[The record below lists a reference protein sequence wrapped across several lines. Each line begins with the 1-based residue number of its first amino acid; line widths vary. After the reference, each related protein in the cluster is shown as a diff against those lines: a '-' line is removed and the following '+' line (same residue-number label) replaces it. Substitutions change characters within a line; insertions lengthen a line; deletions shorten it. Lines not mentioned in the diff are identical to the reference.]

1 MDIVITFVSGAMV
14 GFLIMGIIALAI
26 IERI

>member
-1 MDIVITFVSGAMV
+1 MDIVIAFVSGAMV
-14 GFLIMGIIALAI
+14 GFLIMGIIALEI

>member
-1 MDIVITFVSGAMV
+1 MDIVIAFVSGAMV
-14 GFLIMGIIALAI
+14 GFLIMGIISLAI